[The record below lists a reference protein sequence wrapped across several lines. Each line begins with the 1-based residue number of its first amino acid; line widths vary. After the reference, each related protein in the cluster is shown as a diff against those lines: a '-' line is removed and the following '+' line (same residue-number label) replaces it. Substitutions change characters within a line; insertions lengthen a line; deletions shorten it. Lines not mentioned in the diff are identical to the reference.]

1 MAWIEVH
8 QAVWTHRKTFELAGL
23 LDLDET
29 YAGAHMIRLWTWAL
43 DNAPDGSLST
53 LSDRAIAFGAGWRGD
68 AETFVQALVQVGWLD
83 EDRCIHDWQEYA
95 GRLIERRQSNT
106 ERMRVARANRVA
118 STTGGRASHVQ
129 RTTVACAGATVPD
142 RTGPNPTGPI
152 PPVASQQP
160 PAEAANHGAD
170 APPKP
175 KRGSKAVRTL
185 APETLEPNDAD
196 YAAGARV
203 GLSREDVDSKAALML
218 DHWRARGEL
227 RADWHA
233 SLRTWLANSEKFDQP
248 RASPSHRNGSSRPPP
263 NGGNRPPIA
272 STTSELLMGRNGPI
286 PRR

>member
-43 DNAPDGSLST
+43 DNAPDGSLEG
-53 LSDRAIAFGAGWRGD
+53 LSDRAIAFGAGWRGN
-68 AETFVQALVQVGWLD
+68 AEEFVTALVQVGWLD

-118 STTGGRASHVQ
+118 SMTGGRATHVQ
-129 RTTVACAGATVPD
+129 RTTSACAGATVPD
-142 RTGPNPTGPI
+142 RTGPNPTGPTT
-152 PPVASQQP
+152 PVPSEQP
-160 PAEAANHGAD
+160 PADAA
-170 APPKP
+170 PKP
-175 KRGSKAVRTL
+175 KRGSKAARTMP
-185 APETLEPNDAD
+185 PETLEPNEAD
-196 YAAGARV
+196 YATGSEV
-203 GLSREDVDSKAALML
+203 GLTADEVDSKAAEML
-218 DHWRARGEL
+218 DHWRGKGEM

-233 SLRTWLANSEKFDQP
+233 SLRTWLRNSQKFDGP
-248 RASPSHRNGSSRPPP
+248 RGSPGAGSGSGRRPPNGLSRPPIP
-263 NGGNRPPIA
+263 RTA
-272 STTSELLMGRNGPI
+272 SEYLIGRNGPI